1 MPKLK
6 AKCCKKY
13 QRKNK
18 ACKKCPVLATVGK
31 KHVMKHG
38 A

>member
-13 QRKNK
+13 QRKHK
-18 ACKKCPVLATVGK
+18 ACKKCPVRTAVGK
-31 KHVMKHG
+31 EQKMKH
-38 A
+38 AA